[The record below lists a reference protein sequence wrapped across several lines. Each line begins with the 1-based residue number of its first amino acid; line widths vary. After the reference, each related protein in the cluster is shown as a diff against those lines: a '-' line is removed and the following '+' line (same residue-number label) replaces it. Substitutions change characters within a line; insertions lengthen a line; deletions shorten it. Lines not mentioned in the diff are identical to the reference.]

1 MPQPDKPSS
10 ADEPAVAGGTAADR
24 TAREKT
30 SGRIAFDS
38 RGNAIW
44 EWRTGDKQFSRDVN
58 TTLVE
63 RLESPDLSL
72 QTTRIA
78 KGQPALP
85 AGAADA
91 SQGNGAETGACNP
104 YNHPASDVAR
114 RAVRPARGGP
124 PIKKAAPKIQ
134 PSRTSARTNGWV
146 RLLQGLIGRKRP

>member
-63 RLESPDLSL
+63 KLESPDLSL

-78 KGQPALP
+78 KGQPAF
-85 AGAADA
+85 AARA
-91 SQGNGAETGACNP
+91 VEGSQGNAAESGTYNP
-104 YNHPASDVAR
+104 YNHPASDVPR
-114 RAVRPARGGP
+114 SAVRPAPGGH

-134 PSRTSARTNGWV
+134 ASKTSARPNGWV
-146 RLLQGLIGRKRP
+146 RLLQGLIGRRGR